1 MFGFVSVKVEGIG
14 FKHQKQMLTV
24 LQGKKKKKNNHKN
37 QLIYLSDT
45 GDSQQFQ
52 DVDGISLEN
61 RK

>member
-24 LQGKKKKKNNHKN
+24 LQEKKKHNNHKK